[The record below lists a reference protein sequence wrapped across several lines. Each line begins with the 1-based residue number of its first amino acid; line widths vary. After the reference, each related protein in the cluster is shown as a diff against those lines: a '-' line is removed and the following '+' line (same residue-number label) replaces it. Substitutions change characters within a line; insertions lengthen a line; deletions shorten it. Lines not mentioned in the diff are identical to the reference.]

1 MAHVFNL
8 YNQLKI
14 LDIKGLVTASSYF
27 KRSEQARLSITG
39 DWVLANYKDLQRIEN
54 SLSEALS
61 TTKNLDFS
69 ELTQMDTNGAYLLIK
84 IVGDERLKVVLEQDA
99 SLPLAFRNLLL
110 AVLESFEES
119 KKQQQQS
126 NKKYSAI
133 ALYFDQ
139 LGRRAI
145 DAKTEAISWLAF
157 FGSIIENMFLTLLQP
172 KKWRLT
178 SVVAHIDS
186 SGLQAVPIIFLLNF
200 LVGAVIAFLGAS
212 VLEQFGATI
221 FTVHLVGFAFMR
233 EFGVLLTA
241 ILIAGRTASAFT
253 AHIGSMRL
261 NEEVDALK
269 VGGVNPLNMLVLP
282 RVAALMISMPLLT
295 FIAIVAG
302 ILGGMAV
309 SNFMLDISPTLFMD
323 VLIDKVGLHHF
334 IVGISKAPIFAVII
348 ATTGCLEGFRVQ
360 GSAESLGRRTTSSVV
375 KCIFLV
381 ILLDAMM
388 AMFFMKMDW

>member
-1 MAHVFNL
+1 M
-8 YNQLKI
+8 
-14 LDIKGLVTASSYF
+14 VTASSYF
-27 KRSEQARLSITG
+27 KRTEQAQLSITG
-39 DWVLANYKDLQRIEN
+39 DWILANYKELQSIQN
-54 SLSEALS
+54 SLNEALS
-61 TTKNLDFS
+61 ATKTLDFA

-84 IVGDERLKVVLEQDA
+84 MVGEERLKVVLEQDA
-99 SLPLAFRNLLL
+99 SLPSAFRNLLL
-110 AVLESFEES
+110 AVLQSFEES
-119 KKQQQQS
+119 KQQQQS
-126 NKKYSAI
+126 NKKHSAI
-133 ALYFDQ
+133 ALYFDH
-139 LGRRAI
+139 LGRRTI

-157 FGSIIENMFLTLLQP
+157 FGSITENMLLTFFQP
-172 KKWRLT
+172 NKWRFT
-178 SVVAHIDS
+178 SVVAHVDS

-212 VLEQFGATI
+212 VLEQFGATL

-269 VGGVNPLNMLVLP
+269 VGGVEPLNMLVLP
-282 RVAALMISMPLLT
+282 RVTALMISMPLLT
-295 FIAIVAG
+295 FIAIIAG
-302 ILGGMAV
+302 ILGGMTV
-309 SNFMLDISPTLFMD
+309 SNFMLGISPTLFMD
-323 VLIDKVGLHHF
+323 VLIDKVGLRHF
-334 IVGISKAPIFAVII
+334 IVGLSKAPIFAVII

-381 ILLDAMM
+381 ILIDAMM
-388 AMFFMKMDW
+388 AMFFMKMGW